1 MDVIRVVRKKYNI
14 KKVGHA
20 GTLDPLAS
28 GILIVC
34 TGKETKNIQKFM
46 DLEKEYLAEIN
57 LTAFS
62 DTDDAQGNLTQIQT
76 HKVPE
81 LSEIENALQQFIGE
95 IDQVPP
101 KYSAIKMNGQPAY
114 KRVRNGE
121 IIEMKSRKVSIKEIK
136 LLNYEWPFLTI
147 NVTCQKGTYIRSL
160 ARDIGI
166 KLNTG
171 GHLKNLIRTRIG
183 NFKITDAD
191 IYEISS
197 LA

>member
-1 MDVIRVVRKKYNI
+1 
-14 KKVGHA
+14 
-20 GTLDPLAS
+20 
-28 GILIVC
+28 
-34 TGKETKNIQKFM
+34 
-46 DLEKEYLAEIN
+46 
-57 LTAFS
+57 
-62 DTDDAQGNLTQIQT
+62 
-76 HKVPE
+76 
-81 LSEIENALQQFIGE
+81 
-95 IDQVPP
+95 
-101 KYSAIKMNGQPAY
+101 MNGQPAY